1 MIASFIVLA
10 DILSRLEEPLEQGVG
25 KYYNVLIEYLPS
37 VVVALAVFAVGRW
50 IVWRLTSFLRHSLAG
65 RRVDH
70 TLSAF
75 LTNLLYWLL
84 LVLLLVMAA
93 SIAGLP
99 VNSVIAVLGASAL
112 AIGLALQNSL
122 SNFAAGV
129 MIILFHYF
137 RVGDNIETPDAAGQV
152 EDINIFDTRLKT
164 GDNRLLIVPNSKI
177 ISGIVINSQ
186 AMDLRRLQ
194 LVIAIAYNA
203 DLLRA
208 KEIIAKTLHE
218 DPRVLAE
225 PPALVAVGNLS
236 DKVELFVQPWVRIA
250 DADAVKYHLLETVKL
265 RFDAAGID
273 WPVVPGSLGLPAKT
287 KN

>member
-112 AIGLALQNSL
+112 AI
-122 SNFAAGV
+122 GV